1 MAKIRAEGSEEE
13 GGGIERKGRKGK
25 ELEEILEQL

>member
-1 MAKIRAEGSEEE
+1 MAKIRAEGSEEKGE
-13 GGGIERKGRKGK
+13 IERKGRKGK